1 MDTTKRHFVER
12 LNEIGVLLVRERNSR
27 EDLTGW
33 GSLEFILNNG
43 EIFVISGEQFGQGS
57 GEHGLWVDMNKFDAR
72 TLNEIKKKTLGLRK
86 NQREDT
92 ISAWLKHQKVREST
106 NSTFPHF
113 LNQSILNNSSN

>member
-12 LNEIGVLLVRERNSR
+12 LNDIGVLLVRERNSE

-57 GEHGLWVDMNKFDAR
+57 GEDGLW
-72 TLNEIKKKTLGLRK
+72 
-86 NQREDT
+86 
-92 ISAWLKHQKVREST
+92 
-106 NSTFPHF
+106 
-113 LNQSILNNSSN
+113 